1 MNNYTT
7 NTYEMKREIEKFS
20 KKVTNNIEKVTSKF
34 VIDMQYG
41 LSKSKS
47 CLISEISR
55 ADNAKIIL

>member
-34 VIDMQYG
+34 VI
-41 LSKSKS
+41 
-47 CLISEISR
+47 
-55 ADNAKIIL
+55 